1 MFGFLCRCQ
10 KRLLLL
16 HSWVLIYDINHKLWD
31 SFSSNTDDLYWF
43 NAGIKV
49 PNTPGSCCVLFKAQN
64 NTFLSYKSEQETT
77 DASQRE
83 NCEEP
88 PPARG
93 PSVTTVPQ
101 HFWASSWTQWHRVQV
116 VLLLSIKGT
125 VQSNMSLLSLFTHAH
140 VVHNLCA
147 VLLRNKNMFWR
158 KLGIKPFWCLLTKK
172 RDISKYL
179 IIVPQKSYNFGWTV
193 PLSRLI
199 IPSCSIYN
207 DCHWATG
214 SALFGQ
220 VYRSTC
226 VSCIKWQSFIRR
238 YLISYKITIKTTT
251 A

>member
-64 NTFLSYKSEQETT
+64 NTFLSYKSEQEKT

-125 VQSNMSLLSLFTHAH
+125 VQSNMSLLSLFTPAH
-140 VVHNLCA
+140 GVHNLCA
-147 VLLRNKNMFWR
+147 ILLRNKNMFWR
-158 KLGIKPFWCLLTKK
+158 MLGIKPFWCLLTKK

-179 IIVPQKSYNFGWTV
+179 ICSTEVIQFWVDCSFKSPYNSIMLHLQWLSLSHRKCSLWPSLQKHLRELHKMTIFHQTLLDFIQN
-193 PLSRLI
+193 
-199 IPSCSIYN
+199 N
-207 DCHWATG
+207 D
-214 SALFGQ
+214 
-220 VYRSTC
+220 
-226 VSCIKWQSFIRR
+226 
-238 YLISYKITIKTTT
+238 KTTT

>member
-49 PNTPGSCCVLFKAQN
+49 PNTPGHVVCCLKLKTIPSLATRVNKKKQMPPN
-64 NTFLSYKSEQETT
+64 ERTV
-77 DASQRE
+77 RI
-83 NCEEP
+83 P

-125 VQSNMSLLSLFTHAH
+125 VQSNMSLLSLFTQPHG
-140 VVHNLCA
+140 VHNLCA

-158 KLGIKPFWCLLTKK
+158 MLGIKPFWCLLTKK

-179 IIVPQKSYNFGWTV
+179 I
-193 PLSRLI
+193 
-199 IPSCSIYN
+199 CSTSHTIL
-207 DCHWATG
+207 G
-214 SALFGQ
+214 GLF
-220 VYRSTC
+220 
-226 VSCIKWQSFIRR
+226 
-238 YLISYKITIKTTT
+238 L
-251 A
+251 